1 MRLKPPTGVVT
12 FAIARP
18 TSDDPS
24 RSFSPDV
31 TRSSTKG
38 GPTSGLVVWR
48 EKPSKS
54 SGWWNGQR
62 VAVRCSAVQLGLLAD
77 PAGGV
82 AASWAL
88 QEFRVYH
95 RVSLE
100 SKRLVAG
107 FDFLHQ
113 TAVMESGRQ
122 ATIDLGSFTLRS
134 QAHFQSETATTT
146 ILEPGR
152 IEDRDLGRASAL
164 LPAQGSD
171 RGGDRGQQGGREP
184 AHHG

>member
-1 MRLKPPTGVVT
+1 M

-24 RSFSPDV
+24 RSFVPDV

-38 GPTSGLVVWR
+38 GPMSSLVVCR
-48 EKPSKS
+48 EKPNESL
-54 SGWWNGQR
+54 GGGTGRGLRYGIAWF
-62 VAVRCSAVQLGLLAD
+62 GLLAD

-95 RVSLE
+95 RVGLE

-113 TAVMESGRQ
+113 TRARESGRQ
-122 ATIDLGSFTLRS
+122 ATIDLGSFKLRS

-152 IEDRDLGRASAL
+152 IEDRDLGRASAPR
-164 LPAQGSD
+164 PAQGSD
-171 RGGDRGQQGGREP
+171 RSGDRGQQGGREP
-184 AHHG
+184 ARHG